1 MFEYINDLIKTWL
14 RLVSFIK
21 IDSSTSNDNLK
32 YTQREGK
39 NTIASQLV

>member
-1 MFEYINDLIKTWL
+1 MFGYINPIIQTWL

-39 NTIASQLV
+39 NASQAN